1 MKIYLSDE
9 FTINVFCLI
18 KQSFLLPLPLCIVFN
33 HLNVINFRLVEK
45 IRHSEDMDLKR
56 VLFSLKT
63 FFQSDKDLV
72 YEFVKE
78 GGLLLLIDLGEDEEA
93 QLQNLI
99 LRALGQ
105 IMLYVDGMN
114 GVMENPR
121 AIQFLYKLVLAS
133 NPLVCK
139 TAIKLLLVFVEYTEN
154 NCLLLIK
161 AINEVDKEL
170 GVIPWS
176 NIITTIQN
184 ANKDSSKR
192 IGN

>member
-1 MKIYLSDE
+1 MHNELFFFRE
-9 FTINVFCLI
+9 LFTLKYSQYNIGSNI
-18 KQSFLLPLPLCIVFN
+18 IPNDYFLT
-33 HLNVINFRLVEK
+33 
-45 IRHSEDMDLKR
+45 
-56 VLFSLKT
+56 LFPYY
-63 FFQSDKDLV
+63 F
-72 YEFVKE
+72 
-78 GGLLLLIDLGEDEEA
+78 LIDLGEDEEA

-184 ANKDSSKR
+184 ANKDSTKR
-192 IGN
+192 IGT

>member
-1 MKIYLSDE
+1 MHIELFVSWTVYAKYSQYNIGSNIIPND
-9 FTINVFCLI
+9 
-18 KQSFLLPLPLCIVFN
+18 SFLT
-33 HLNVINFRLVEK
+33 
-45 IRHSEDMDLKR
+45 
-56 VLFSLKT
+56 LFPYY
-63 FFQSDKDLV
+63 F
-72 YEFVKE
+72 
-78 GGLLLLIDLGEDEEA
+78 LIDLGEDEEA

-184 ANKDSSKR
+184 ANKDSTKR
-192 IGN
+192 IGNYQGIFLHTLLSIMFKRSCFDIVG

>member
-1 MKIYLSDE
+1 
-9 FTINVFCLI
+9 
-18 KQSFLLPLPLCIVFN
+18 
-33 HLNVINFRLVEK
+33 
-45 IRHSEDMDLKR
+45 
-56 VLFSLKT
+56 
-63 FFQSDKDLV
+63 
-72 YEFVKE
+72 
-78 GGLLLLIDLGEDEEA
+78 
-93 QLQNLI
+93 
-99 LRALGQ
+99 
-105 IMLYVDGMN
+105 MLYVDGMN

-184 ANKDSSKR
+184 ANKDSTKR
-192 IGN
+192 IGMQLPFLCTLVWICSKMRVCMSFIQVRYV

>member
-1 MKIYLSDE
+1 M
-9 FTINVFCLI
+9 
-18 KQSFLLPLPLCIVFN
+18 
-33 HLNVINFRLVEK
+33 EK
-45 IRHSEDMDLKR
+45 IRNSEDMDLKR

>member
-1 MKIYLSDE
+1 
-9 FTINVFCLI
+9 
-18 KQSFLLPLPLCIVFN
+18 
-33 HLNVINFRLVEK
+33 
-45 IRHSEDMDLKR
+45 
-56 VLFSLKT
+56 
-63 FFQSDKDLV
+63 
-72 YEFVKE
+72 
-78 GGLLLLIDLGEDEEA
+78 
-93 QLQNLI
+93 
-99 LRALGQ
+99 
-105 IMLYVDGMN
+105 MLYVDGMN

-184 ANKDSSKR
+184 ANKDSTKR
-192 IGN
+192 IGNYQGIFLHTLLSIMFKRSCFNIVGQKSNKMHRISSEIRDLLEFMLEEMTL

>member
-1 MKIYLSDE
+1 M
-9 FTINVFCLI
+9 
-18 KQSFLLPLPLCIVFN
+18 
-33 HLNVINFRLVEK
+33 EK

-63 FFQSDKDLV
+63 FFQSDKGLV